1 MNYKKTYVPAKGYT
15 PICKIGQCS
24 LKKLEFGII
33 ELDAGEKLPFDTED
47 REVAFIMLEGH
58 CNVSF
63 DGERYENVGNR
74 ANVFENRKAESF
86 YMPREQHLEIEAIDH
101 IKIAVCGTPV
111 KEKTAPQVLRED
123 HVVLKLLGRVP
134 FQRETSF
141 IIDGNS
147 NAKVLTIGEAY
158 CTEGNWAG
166 FPPHKHDEDN
176 MPAECIAEEIY
187 YFLFDPRQGFAVQC
201 LYTADG
207 ALDEAY
213 RVKNDELVELP
224 YGYHTT
230 VSTPGYQTYFLWR
243 LSGLQPQQRP
253 GARLGQIISFYPRMN
268 SCIGSSGA
276 SSIGWCVYDRLRFGC
291 GYRQRQRK
299 ADAAQPGREDRCHRR
314 L

>member
-1 MNYKKTYVPAKGYT
+1 MTNGPIRGMMLGKGGDT
-15 PICKIGQCS
+15 MDDRDFMEAA
-24 LKKLEFGII
+24 LALAREAA
-33 ELDAGEKLPFDTED
+33 DAGEVPVGCVIVRNGEIVGRGRNR
-47 REVAFIMLEGH
+47 REEARNALAH
-58 CNVSF
+58 
-63 DGERYENVGNR
+63 
-74 ANVFENRKAESF
+74 A
-86 YMPREQHLEIEAIDH
+86 EIEAIDH

-187 YFLFDPRQGFAVQC
+187 YFLFDPKQGFAVQC

-213 RVKNDELVELP
+213 RVKNDELVEFP

-230 VSTPGYQTYFLWR
+230 VSTPGYQTYFLWLMAGDYQGFNR
-243 LSGLQPQQRP
+243 SNDPEHD
-253 GARLGQIISFYPRMN
+253 
-268 SCIGSSGA
+268 
-276 SSIGWCVYDRLRFGC
+276 WV
-291 GYRQRQRK
+291 K
-299 ADAAQPGREDRCHRR
+299 
-314 L
+314 